1 MVGRKKQKK
10 PRTFLA
16 ANGPPPPKTPFPSA
30 RLRAPP
36 HSSMVTSRKS
46 RHGCDHTFPRSVP
59 VAAPTPAQPAA
70 GLRHALGAH
79 SSSTRVSVPDTT
91 WRDALMMRTSPAE
104 NSSAGWSESYFAST
118 ACAARMVCAGRGRGG
133 AGRRDGAWRRE
144 LPRGAAAHARRGR
157 PGEVRAR
164 RQPCGHRRPQTPS
177 KRPQGQ
183 GGGSN
188 SPCKKTRNTTSSA
201 DLDGGYV
208 PLGQGKHIGP
218 FIFRHT
224 HNATKCCTPFSPASA
239 PPWSLRPP
247 LKLCFS
253 TALCGSL
260 PPLQACTLATTAA

>member
-1 MVGRKKQKK
+1 MVGRKKQKASYVSSRQTD
-10 PRTFLA
+10 PR
-16 ANGPPPPKTPFPSA
+16 PPKTPFPST
-30 RLRAPP
+30 RFRAPP

-59 VAAPTPAQPAA
+59 TAAPTPAQPAA

-91 WRDALMMRTSPAE
+91 WRDALMTRTSPAE

-183 GGGSN
+183 EGGLN
-188 SPCKKTRNTTSSA
+188 LPCKKTRAVFFSTSSA
-201 DLDGGYV
+201 DLDGYV
-208 PLGQGKHIGP
+208 ITSQGNTGIGP
-218 FIFRHT
+218 ATTSSHLLAHGHRSFSDTPTTQR
-224 HNATKCCTPFSPASA
+224 NAA
-239 PPWSLRPP
+239 RP
-247 LKLCFS
+247 
-253 TALCGSL
+253 SL
-260 PPLQACTLATTAA
+260 PRVLPRGPCAHL